1 MQYISLIDQHIWK
14 GAWSISNFKENLP
27 LNFEEAIKDFWNA
40 IWVKDES
47 GKCKRYPVF
56 QLDEYF
62 ETLSALLQKEK
73 KQINFYPVFLFSYI

>member
-1 MQYISLIDQHIWK
+1 MCKI
-14 GAWSISNFKENLP
+14 AWSISNIKENLA

-62 ETLSALLQKEK
+62 EILSALLRKEEEK
-73 KQINFYPVFLFSYI
+73 YIFHPVFLFSYI